1 MENKTLMTDFYEL
14 TMAQTYFNEGKK
26 DELVYFDIFF
36 RKNPFEGG
44 YTMSGGLQETID
56 YIKNFKYGEK
66 EIEYLRSLNLFN
78 EELLNYLKDLKFTGD
93 IYAVPDGTAVFPNE
107 PVLTIKCDVSKE
119 EEVEAMFNQ
128 IEETFGGIDIL
139 VNNASVCRDSLLL
152 DKNIKEFK
160 RVLDVNLVG
169 TYLCSKYAAKMMLGA
184 KKGKIINISSTNA
197 LDTYYPESCDYDASK
212 AGVISLTHNM
222 AREFAPFITVNCIC
236 PGWVKT
242 QMNKDLSLD
251 QINEEKKN
259 ILLGRFAEP
268 EEIAKV
274 VMFLS
279 SSNASYINDSI
290 IRVDGGKF
298 NG

>member
-1 MENKTLMTDFYEL
+1 MNRVVALVTGSNRGIGRSCIEEFAKRGVTVVINYCHHEDEAKEL
-14 TMAQTYFNEGKK
+14 EQEIK
-26 DELVYFDIFF
+26 D
-36 RKNPFEGG
+36 
-44 YTMSGGLQETID
+44 
-56 YIKNFKYGEK
+56 KY
-66 EIEYLRSLNLFN
+66 NV
-78 EELLNYLKDLKFTGD
+78 D
-93 IYAVPDGTAVFPNE
+93 
-107 PVLTIKCDVSKE
+107 VLTIKCDVSKE
-119 EEVEAMFNQ
+119 DEVEAMFNQ
-128 IEETFGGIDIL
+128 IEETFGGLDIL

-160 RVLDVNLVG
+160 RVLDVNLIG
-169 TYLCSKYAAKMMLGA
+169 TYLCSKYAAKMMLA
-184 KKGKIINISSTNA
+184 VKKGKIINISSTNA

-242 QMNKDLSLD
+242 QMNKDLSLE